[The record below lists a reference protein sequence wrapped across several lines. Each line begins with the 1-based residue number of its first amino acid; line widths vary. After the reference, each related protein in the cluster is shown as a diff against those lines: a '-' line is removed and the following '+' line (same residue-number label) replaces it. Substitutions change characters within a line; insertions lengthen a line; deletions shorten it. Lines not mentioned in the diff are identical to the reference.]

1 MIRLTLRRGHDHRL
15 RRGHPWVFSNE
26 VAALDGPAEP
36 GAAVEIVAADGWRFG
51 TGYYNPHSL
60 IAARLLSP
68 HRESIDN
75 PNFFLTTLQ
84 KALEYRR
91 RLCGDLDTLRL
102 VHGESDSLPGLVV
115 DRYADVLSVQL
126 LTQGVEVRRELIVAA
141 LRSLLNPRAIVARND
156 SAARELEGLPR
167 CTELLHGE
175 APGTV
180 AVTFNGLH
188 LAVDVVGGQ
197 KTGLF
202 LDQRDNCRALQGLV
216 TPDGEVLD
224 LFCYAGAWSLHAAK
238 YGAGRVTGVDASAT
252 AIGQAQENANL
263 NRCAQQ
269 CRFVTADVFDFLRE
283 QRGRRYTTVILD
295 PPAFIKSRRHLDEGK
310 KGYLTVNRRALEMV
324 APGGFLVTCS
334 CSHHLERSDF
344 VALIAQAARQARR
357 SVRLVEMRG
366 QAADHPI
373 LPACPETDYLKCA
386 ILFVE

>member
-1 MIRLTLRRGHDHRL
+1 MIRLTLRRGRDHRL

-26 VAALDGPAEP
+26 VAALDGPTEP

-60 IAARLLSP
+60 IAARLLST
-68 HRESIDN
+68 HHESIDHSD
-75 PNFFLTTLQ
+75 FFLAALQ

-102 VHGESDSLPGLVV
+102 VHGEGDALPGLVV
-115 DRYADVLSVQL
+115 DRYADVLSVQF
-126 LTQGVEVRRELIVAA
+126 LTQGMEVRRELIVAA
-141 LRSLLNPRAIVARND
+141 LRDLLNPSVIVARND
-156 SAARELEGLPR
+156 SAARELERLPR
-167 CTELLHGE
+167 RVELLHGA
-175 APGTV
+175 APATV
-180 AVTFNGLH
+180 VVTINGLR

-202 LDQRDNCRALQGLV
+202 LDQRDNCRVLQGLL

-224 LFCYAGAWSLHAAK
+224 LFCYAGAWSLHAAR
-238 YGAGRVTGVDASAT
+238 YGATRITGVDASAA
-252 AIGQAQENANL
+252 AIAQARENARL
-263 NRCAQQ
+263 NGFDQRCQ
-269 CRFVTADVFDFLRE
+269 FVAADVFDFLRE
-283 QRGRRYTTVILD
+283 QRGHRYATVILD
-295 PPAFIKSRRHLDEGK
+295 PPAFIKSRRHIDEGK

-386 ILFVE
+386 VLFVE